1 MQWYAISQWGTA
13 SLTALISYNFPL
25 IYSYTRNTKIC
36 EPLVTFCF
44 WFSILNI
51 GLCTI

>member
-1 MQWYAISQWGTA
+1 MVCNGMQFPSEAQ
-13 SLTALISYNFPL
+13 LALISYNFPL

-36 EPLVTFCF
+36 EPLATFCF